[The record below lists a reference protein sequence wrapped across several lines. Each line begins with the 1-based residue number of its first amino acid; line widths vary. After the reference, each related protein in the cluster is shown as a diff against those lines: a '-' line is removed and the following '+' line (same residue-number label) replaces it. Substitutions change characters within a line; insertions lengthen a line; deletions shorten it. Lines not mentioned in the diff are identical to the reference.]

1 MRRVGPVNRT
11 SPLHIYIS
19 FVFLTFWSRQITS
32 ADLFFV
38 FHARKSFVNPSEFLL
53 HKTNRL
59 HFSVR
64 VYCNR
69 SQKTSRCVK
78 NNSHAARLRLVSYF
92 FVLCKEQKSSV
103 IYYSTH
109 TRKNVIYLFNNI
121 VNCMLS
127 DLYAAEILIINY
139 IFIKVFMKRN
149 FRLWFFWPS

>member
-1 MRRVGPVNRT
+1 MIHVLMFR
-11 SPLHIYIS
+11 L
-19 FVFLTFWSRQITS
+19 VFLFSCPN
-32 ADLFFV
+32 
-38 FHARKSFVNPSEFLL
+38 NPSINHLNF
-53 HKTNRL
+53 
-59 HFSVR
+59 
-64 VYCNR
+64 YCIKQIDNIFPCVCRNR
-69 SQKTSRCVK
+69 SQKTSQRVK

-149 FRLWFFWPS
+149 FRL